1 MEGKGAIM
9 FAGHIIFTDIITKRI
24 DPMTVTFTSIA
35 ISTLFAL
42 FLLNYFMFMND
53 SGINIFSLMTKSD
66 FLIPLLLLIQPAF
79 GEIIVENDQTYIGN
93 DGMMHIVGE
102 IKNDSKSPVNK
113 IKITATL
120 TDENG
125 IVIDEINGKIMSN
138 ILMPGMKGSFDI
150 ITNERNI
157 RESFD
162 YDLGFEYKLAAPK
175 NQVIEVVSSEMKRD
189 QLNNLIISGTIE
201 NNGEITANMINIVA
215 TLYDRDGKVLTVSKV
230 QTQPDFLR
238 AGEESHFVVPIYE
251 KNQSMDVVDYS
262 IIAESDEYAAVPE
275 FPLGTGAL
283 LIVSVSSYV
292 IFSRNPEKITNA
304 LDRCSKILVRQ

>member
-1 MEGKGAIM
+1 MKKLI
-9 FAGHIIFTDIITKRI
+9 
-24 DPMTVTFTSIA
+24 
-35 ISTLFAL
+35 
-42 FLLNYFMFMND
+42 
-53 SGINIFSLMTKSD
+53 
-66 FLIPLLLLIQPAF
+66 FLIPLLLLMQPAF

-113 IKITATL
+113 IKITAIL

-157 RESFD
+157 HESFD

-238 AGEESHFVVPIYE
+238 AGDESHFVVPIYE

-262 IIAESDEYAAVPE
+262 IIAESDEYVAVPE
-275 FPLGTGAL
+275 FPLGTSAL